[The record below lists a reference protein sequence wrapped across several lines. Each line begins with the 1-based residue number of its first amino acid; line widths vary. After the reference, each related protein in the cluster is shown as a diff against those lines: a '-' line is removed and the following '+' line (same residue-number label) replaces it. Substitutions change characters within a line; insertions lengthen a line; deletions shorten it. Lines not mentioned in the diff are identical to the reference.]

1 MFPAR
6 GKVVTFADS
15 CSLRAA
21 LPPGGAF
28 WRQGPGGGDGPEADL
43 DLIQGV
49 CSLPLSLGRRQVSP
63 CVRLNTG
70 CRCVC
75 RVTDFR
81 RVTSTLQHCPA
92 RGWVGGLSAAH
103 GGAQDVRAVGSWT
116 SVLPSRGDVGP
127 RQSQAVLPSPH
138 AHTEMGQPAQ
148 RGFPGAQDARDG
160 LAILTVGQGRLGKE
174 PPLRKRQQ
182 IVVRA

>member
-21 LPPGGAF
+21 LPPDGAF
-28 WRQGPGGGDGPEADL
+28 WREGPGGGGGPEADL
-43 DLIQGV
+43 DLIQRI
-49 CSLPLSLGRRQVSP
+49 CSLPLSLGWRQVSP

-70 CRCVC
+70 CHCVC

-81 RVTSTLQHCPA
+81 RVTFTLQHCPA

-103 GGAQDVRAVGSWT
+103 GGAQDIRAVGS
-116 SVLPSRGDVGP
+116 
-127 RQSQAVLPSPH
+127 
-138 AHTEMGQPAQ
+138 
-148 RGFPGAQDARDG
+148 
-160 LAILTVGQGRLGKE
+160 
-174 PPLRKRQQ
+174 
-182 IVVRA
+182 

>member
-15 CSLRAA
+15 CSLRAV
-21 LPPGGAF
+21 LPPDGAF
-28 WRQGPGGGDGPEADL
+28 WREGPGGGGGPEADL

-63 CVRLNTG
+63 CVRLNTS

-92 RGWVGGLSAAH
+92 RGWVGGLLLTGVRRTSEPWAPGPPQSSRLRGMWGPGRARLCSPH
-103 GGAQDVRAVGSWT
+103 HMCTRRWGSRPSGASW
-116 SVLPSRGDVGP
+116 GP
-127 RQSQAVLPSPH
+127 R
-138 AHTEMGQPAQ
+138 M
-148 RGFPGAQDARDG
+148 RGTGWPYSLWARGG
-160 LAILTVGQGRLGKE
+160 LGRSHL
-174 PPLRKRQQ
+174 
-182 IVVRA
+182 